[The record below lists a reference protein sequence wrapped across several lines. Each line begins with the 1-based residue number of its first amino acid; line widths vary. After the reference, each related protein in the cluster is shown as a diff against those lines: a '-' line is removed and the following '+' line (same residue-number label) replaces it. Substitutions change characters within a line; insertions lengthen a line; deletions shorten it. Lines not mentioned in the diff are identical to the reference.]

1 MMALWHPDRN
11 TEVWRNLATWSGDMH
26 GDIRKGKGYTFVLTV
41 ATVLKLATC
50 ELLETAFLNSPKT
63 VHLWGK
69 VGEGRA
75 AGRLLANL
83 HLGWAPAQQYVSF
96 VRGALLSHPFR
107 VLW

>member
-1 MMALWHPDRN
+1 M
-11 TEVWRNLATWSGDMH
+11 EKFGNLVRVMH
-26 GDIRKGKGYTFVLTV
+26 GDIRKGKGYTSVLTV

-50 ELLETAFLNSPKT
+50 ELLGTAFLNSPKT

-75 AGRLLANL
+75 AGNL
-83 HLGWAPAQQYVSF
+83 YLGWAPAQQYISF